1 MTAARSSAAAP
12 PEPDGTGRDAE
23 RATPDA
29 NATLRLFIAL
39 WPDTRVRAA
48 LVESAGQWSWNA
60 GAARERPERLH
71 LTLHFLGDVPRH
83 RAPALRGELALAF
96 RPFDLSLARPTLWP
110 GGMAVLEPAHEVQ
123 PLVELHAALGATLRR
138 LGLRTETRAFRPHVT
153 LARRAAGT
161 LAPARV
167 APVEWRVDGYAL
179 AASREAGTYEI
190 VQAYPTGTAATLER
204 SQRASGKDSL
214 Q

>member
-83 RAPALRGELALAF
+83 RAPALRGRGEGGHLGSPVRYGFGLLRSRIIRAMSLPNL
-96 RPFDLSLARPTLWP
+96 RLS
-110 GGMAVLEPAHEVQ
+110 
-123 PLVELHAALGATLRR
+123 
-138 LGLRTETRAFRPHVT
+138 
-153 LARRAAGT
+153 
-161 LAPARV
+161 
-167 APVEWRVDGYAL
+167 
-179 AASREAGTYEI
+179 
-190 VQAYPTGTAATLER
+190 
-204 SQRASGKDSL
+204 
-214 Q
+214 